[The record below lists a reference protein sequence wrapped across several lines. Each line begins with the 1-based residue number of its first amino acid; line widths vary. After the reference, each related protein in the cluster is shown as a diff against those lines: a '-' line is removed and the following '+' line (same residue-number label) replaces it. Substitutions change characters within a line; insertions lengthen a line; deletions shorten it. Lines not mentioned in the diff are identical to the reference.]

1 MCHQTVGLVGG
12 ELERRG
18 VVTVSVCLLP
28 EITARVRPPRA
39 LEVPY
44 PLGFPLGR
52 ANDPPLQRRI
62 LRAMLRLAR
71 RRDVPLIEAFGD
83 L

>member
-1 MCHQTVGLVGG
+1 MCHQTVGLVAA

-18 VVTVSVCLLP
+18 VATAMISMLP
-28 EITARVRPPRA
+28 EITRKLRPPRA

-52 ANDPPLQRRI
+52 PNDPSLQRRI
-62 LRAMLRLAR
+62 LRRLLRLTAR
-71 RRDVPLIEAFGD
+71 HDVPVAEELE
-83 L
+83 